1 MILSSKFPG
10 LCITCGAPVAVG
22 QRVEW
27 VKGRRGVV
35 CCAPEIKAQAEK
47 IDASRN
53 VDADID
59 VPAPAGL
66 AYLPFQRGGVAYALA
81 AKEGTLFGDE
91 MGLGKTI
98 QVIGLINADEYT
110 RRVLVICPKSLVL
123 NWVKEL
129 RKWLTRQMPVAR
141 VGWEHSDT
149 AVVVASYEEV
159 KKYQEHLTKGW
170 DLVAV
175 DEAHLV
181 KNVQTQR
188 SKAVRAVSADARR
201 RVALTGT
208 PIVNRPMELFPILA
222 LVAPNE
228 WNPKGVDDK
237 GKLRGAF
244 AFGIR
249 YAGGYKARWG
259 WDFTGSTNREE
270 LNDKLRAT
278 CMVRRL
284 KKDVL
289 KDLPPKRRQIV
300 PLQVDGA
307 AAAVEAEREAWAEQE
322 EMLEDA
328 RARAELARASDDPED
343 YATAAKDLANLSMVA
358 FAAISRVR
366 HATALKKVP
375 AVIEHVRAALE
386 DNDEKIILFAHHH
399 DVIDQLKTGLTEF
412 APLVLTGDTEVNAR
426 QEYVERFQTDPRHRV
441 FIGNIQ
447 AAGVGITLT
456 ASSHVVFAELSWV
469 PGEVSQAEDRAH
481 RIGQDNS
488 VLVQHLVLDGSLD
501 SDMVATIVEKQRVM
515 DDVLDRRYQ
524 PEPVLP
530 GKDRPATSGK
540 REDLDRVAGL
550 LTEAQV
556 AQIHQGLQV
565 LAERCDGARS
575 QDGAGFARIDVR
587 IGKDLAAAQRL
598 SRRQAALGLRLVR
611 KYRGQ
616 LGALAEVDVAEAA

>member
-1 MILSSKFPG
+1 MILASKFPG
-10 LCITCGAPVAVG
+10 RCITCGAAVRVG

-27 VKGRRGVV
+27 VKGRKGVV
-35 CCAPEIKAQAEK
+35 CCAAEIKVQDEK
-47 IDASRN
+47 IEASRN
-53 VDADID
+53 VDADVE
-59 VPAPAGL
+59 VPAPDGL
-66 AYLPFQRGGVAYALA
+66 AYLPYQRGGVAYALA
-81 AKEGTLFGDE
+81 AKEGCLFGDE

-98 QVIGLINADEYT
+98 QAIGVINADEYT

-129 RKWLTRQMPVAR
+129 RKWLTRPMPVAR

-149 AVVVASYEEV
+149 AVTVSSYEET
-159 KKYQEHLTKGW
+159 KKYQEHLTRGW
-170 DLVAV
+170 DLVVV

-181 KNVQTQR
+181 KNPKAQR
-188 SKAVRAVSADARR
+188 SKAVRAVSANARR
-201 RVALTGT
+201 RIAMTGT

-222 LVAPNE
+222 LVAPE
-228 WNPKGVDDK
+228 QWNPKGVDDK
-237 GKLRGAF
+237 GQLRGAF
-244 AFGIR
+244 AFGLR
-249 YAGGYKARWG
+249 YAGGFKARWG

-300 PLQVDGA
+300 PLQVEGA
-307 AAAVEAEREAWAEQE
+307 DAAVRAEREAWEEQE
-322 EMLEDA
+322 LQLEEA

-343 YATAAKDLANLSMVA
+343 YDRAAKDLSTTARSC
-358 FAAISRVR
+358 FAMISKMR
-366 HATALKKVP
+366 HATALLKVP

-386 DNDEKIILFAHHH
+386 DGDEKIILFAHHH
-399 DVIDQLKTGLTEF
+399 DVIDQLKDGLMEF
-412 APLVLTGDTEVNAR
+412 SPLVLTGETEINAR
-426 QEYVERFQTDPRHRV
+426 QDRVERFQTDPRHRV

-481 RIGQDNS
+481 RIGQTDS
-488 VLVQHLVLDGSLD
+488 VLVQHLVLDGSMD
-501 SDMVATIVEKQRVM
+501 ADMVATIVEKQRVM
-515 DDVLDRRYQ
+515 DDVLDRVYQ
-524 PEPVLP
+524 PEVALP
-530 GKDRPATSGK
+530 GKAPATAGK
-540 REDLDRVAGL
+540 REELDRVAQL
-550 LTEAQV
+550 LTETQV
-556 AQIHQGLQV
+556 AQIHGALQV
-565 LAERCDGARS
+565 LAGRCDGARS
-575 QDGAGFARIDVR
+575 LDGAGFARIDVR
-587 IGKDLAAAQRL
+587 IGKDLAAAPRL